1 MAQAN
6 YHTAAGGVVVAS
18 DKRGMR
24 IALIKSKY
32 GDWVLPK
39 GHVEKG
45 ESFEGAAAREITEE
59 LGIDGSLCLI
69 HKLQVVRYSFVGDG
83 GAKQQKAVHYYL
95 FVLKGRC
102 KLQPE
107 KAEGITSARW
117 FGYDTALV
125 KLRYPADQESV
136 KISKRLMG

>member
-18 DKRGMR
+18 DKKGMLV
-24 IALIKSKY
+24 ALIKSKY

-45 ESFEGAAAREITEE
+45 ESFEGAAAREIREE
-59 LGIDGSLCLI
+59 LGVGVSLCI
-69 HKLQVVRYSFVGDG
+69 VGKLQTVSYSYMDEDG
-83 GAKQQKAVHYYL
+83 NNNRKEVHYYL

-117 FGYDTALV
+117 FSYDTALV